1 MKPVKIDDTVHQA
14 LKEHS
19 VFLGRDMGDVV
30 KDALL
35 KNQAFKKCFDEV
47 DGRNSN

>member
-1 MKPVKIDDTVHQA
+1 MKPVKIDDTYHQA

-30 KDALL
+30 QDALL
-35 KNQAFKKCFDEV
+35 RNAAFKKTFEEV
-47 DGRNSN
+47 QKR

>member
-1 MKPVKIDDTVHQA
+1 MKPVKIDDIYHQA

-30 KDALL
+30 QEALL
-35 KNQAFKKCFDEV
+35 RNAAFKKTLDSVEA
-47 DGRNSN
+47 RSK

>member
-1 MKPVKIDDTVHQA
+1 MKPVKIDDIYHQA

-30 KDALL
+30 QDALSR
-35 KNQAFKKCFDEV
+35 NAAFKKTYDEV
-47 DGRNSN
+47 ASR

>member
-1 MKPVKIDDTVHQA
+1 MKPVKIDDTCHQA

-30 KDALL
+30 QDALL
-35 KNQAFKKCFDEV
+35 RNAAFKKTFEEV
-47 DGRNSN
+47 QKR